1 MASQLSSLEWPV
13 ETVRET
19 FFSYFG
25 ENQHAQ
31 LSSTPVIP
39 VDDPEVP
46 LIHTCLKRFK
56 GTLNGRGRQRTCFSL
71 SWSYGD
77 YFKKEAIDLTFT
89 LLSKKYK
96 LPQSKI
102 YATYFSGDISSS
114 LSSDN
119 ESKNTL
125 QKYIGAERIVPSMSK
140 ADFWMAGETGP
151 CGPCIGF
158 FFDCSDNHDS
168 VGSVRDITDGKF
180 VEICRLVFVE
190 FDRQADGVLGPL
202 QAKHVLTGINLECL
216 SAILQN
222 KESHYDLDVYTDVI
236 SDIFSSSGKGIM
248 YYSGKVGAADT
259 DGVDTAYRLLADHMR
274 MIAVI
279 NAPGSQLGLGNEGRE
294 YFLKCADK
302 QAVQYGHKVLKT
314 DEEKYDLVIDGILKY
329 EPGLCTELEETI
341 IERIEK
347 DEVMIYRKTK
357 VELRDQEKPFHMGK
371 KKKMN
376 KALCNVLLLGGKIT
390 LDIDIK
396 KVSEGHLIHLV
407 QRHLLYG
414 NTQMQLEQN
423 LELSEFNKQV
433 LGLLP
438 KLPDSLYFD
447 VTFASSY
454 GFVPTSETALFGF
467 LGVPLHHGWLVDPQD
482 VELGSP
488 MPRSSYSK
496 LSYTLAIYESIRSST
511 NSRPE
516 KHGRYEDD
524 KFYSALAFFSTESE
538 EELAS
543 TSCAMI
549 STFLRGPQLTPYGFS
564 SLRDDL
570 KARQPTVL
578 IWNEKL
584 ITISKF
590 EDKIYVLLN
599 DLSLLT
605 TETNAVWERLTQEN
619 GDGLFVDCNFM
630 PTDLE
635 IQSTLPLKKNER
647 KKKNEKEKLGLN
659 RKKKEEDRN
668 KDEDGEK
675 DRNED
680 GDGEKTEAKDDE
692 KTEEKDDGNAAPQ
705 NCFLQGSG
713 SNLNIRPINFFGRS
727 THVIHQIN
735 DGPCALIAICN
746 VLLLKGDIFFE
757 PHETVVSMDYLL
769 DLVYSFLKGSVKM
782 QAYCDERQR
791 EILDVAK
798 TLATGFDVDVIFTR
812 TNGFTRTL
820 EWLLL
825 DCLDLNP
832 RHGWIAAEDLLLG
845 PEESFESLTLASNEP
860 DFQHVETIKKFLN
873 GPQLTPIGLVSL
885 QKDLD
890 ENVPCILY
898 WNHHYS
904 TIVKING
911 VLHSLVTDSSYL
923 RTSVVWQT
931 LHEVNGGGIYMD
943 SNFTP
948 IYMGLDAAPSGS
960 YFVPE
965 TSTSEAS
972 TSFMKPNSEGITSHG
987 DGLYLD
993 CSLTQVCSGPDA
1005 ALLEDP
1011 KLERQQ
1017 EAEVPFDRLSELDLL
1032 TSSYLED
1039 ELPVVL
1045 ENLLCSDHQM
1055 TAELWEWL
1063 KEVLEDYTRPEP
1075 DVVIW
1080 DTVVVV
1086 MLGLLDTVVVVM
1098 LGLLDTMVV
1107 VMLGLLDTMV
1117 VVRLGLLDT
1126 VVEVAPVISDTII
1139 VVVSVVSECNGRT
1152 VVITATGELS

>member
-89 LLSKKYK
+89 LLSK
-96 LPQSKI
+96 
-102 YATYFSGDISSS
+102 
-114 LSSDN
+114 
-119 ESKNTL
+119 
-125 QKYIGAERIVPSMSK
+125 

-168 VGSVRDITDGKF
+168 VGS
-180 VEICRLVFVE
+180 

-279 NAPGSQLGLGNEGRE
+279 NAPGSQLG
-294 YFLKCADK
+294 
-302 QAVQYGHKVLKT
+302 
-314 DEEKYDLVIDGILKY
+314 
-329 EPGLCTELEETI
+329 
-341 IERIEK
+341 
-347 DEVMIYRKTK
+347 
-357 VELRDQEKPFHMGK
+357 
-371 KKKMN
+371 
-376 KALCNVLLLGGKIT
+376 NVLLLGGKIT

-584 ITISKF
+584 ITISK
-590 EDKIYVLLN
+590 
-599 DLSLLT
+599 
-605 TETNAVWERLTQEN
+605 
-619 GDGLFVDCNFM
+619 
-630 PTDLE
+630 
-635 IQSTLPLKKNER
+635 PLKKNER

-1055 TAELWEWL
+1055 TAELWEWSWRITPDQKSL
-1063 KEVLEDYTRPEP
+1063 VVEPGTFAAVFSETIVMEALISAAQP